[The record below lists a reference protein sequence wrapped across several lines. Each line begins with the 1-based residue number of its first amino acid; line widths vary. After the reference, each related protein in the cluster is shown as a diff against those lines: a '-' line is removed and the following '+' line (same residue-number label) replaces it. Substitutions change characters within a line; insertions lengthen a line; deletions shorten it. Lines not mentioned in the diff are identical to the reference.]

1 VGTGQKTCDKKN
13 PEMHIILYL
22 DLRQGITFMASD
34 IHVYANLKL
43 GM

>member
-1 VGTGQKTCDKKN
+1 MAEMGTGQKTCDKKN

-34 IHVYANLKL
+34 IPFLQPE
-43 GM
+43 